1 MIRRFFLS
9 ALPLLATLLA
19 TSVGAQGADSVRPI
33 RTVFATSGTNVP
45 VTIAGRATVSA
56 GQMQS
61 NAFEVAMEDPS
72 GGIRIFSRV
81 LDVHVREG
89 DSLVATGTVKRYR
102 GDLEL
107 VATRVRVAPSA
118 PRLIPP
124 RDVPIDSAQMKRYP
138 GQLVRVRGR
147 VDGFGYSEGGQW
159 LRLRDSAT
167 ARGTITV
174 WVPANHGARIDLSK
188 VRPNDSLTVAGI
200 VTSYQDNADD
210 KVVWQLVPRTGNDVV
225 VSETRAIWPTW
236 LLWSLL
242 AAATVV
248 LGMLA
253 LTRINSRR
261 HLRALR
267 ETDARYRQ
275 LLAMTPE
282 AVLVHA
288 GGRILFTNPAA
299 AELLGVTNEQALVGR
314 SIADFATPE
323 SRDALEGLTD
333 ARGGRPPRVRGHFLK
348 SNGST
353 LDVEISS
360 SPCVYLD
367 QPAVVVLARD
377 ISGQLRYERDLHAL
391 ALVDELTGLHNRRGF
406 TLFADQ
412 EIARARRSGRLPTL
426 VFADLDDLKAINDV
440 HGHAS
445 GDVAI
450 RLVAAAFK
458 SILRETDIVARWSGD
473 EFVALLSDG
482 DPGAAE
488 QIGERLSAA
497 VASQAPTD
505 LPYTVS
511 ATVGTST
518 LDPMLTLRD
527 AIERADAELYTRK
540 RHVRRGRPA
549 AVGNVDAV
557 PERE

>member
-1 MIRRFFLS
+1 MIRRLFLFAFAPLVTLVAP
-9 ALPLLATLLA
+9 ALH
-19 TSVGAQGADSVRPI
+19 AQGADAVRPI
-33 RTVFATSGTNVP
+33 RAAIATQGTSAV
-45 VTIAGRATVSA
+45 VTISGRATVTA
-56 GQMQS
+56 GQLQS
-61 NAFEVAMEDPS
+61 RAFDVAVQDTS
-72 GGIRIFSRV
+72 GGIRIFSRTLEV
-81 LDVHVREG
+81 PVHEG

-107 VATRVRVAPSA
+107 AATRVIIVPGAR
-118 PRLIPP
+118 RLVQP
-124 RDVPIDSAQMKRYP
+124 RDVAIDSTQMKRYP

-147 VDGFGYSEGGQW
+147 VDALGPSEGGQW
-159 LRLRDSAT
+159 LQLRGGAT
-167 ARGTITV
+167 ARGTINV
-174 WVPANHGARIDLSK
+174 WVPANHGASVDLSH
-188 VRPNDSLTVAGI
+188 VRPNDSLTVVGI
-200 VTSYQDNADD
+200 VTSYQDNAEDA
-210 KVVWQLVPRTGNDVV
+210 VVWQLVPRTADDVV
-225 VSETRAIWPTW
+225 VSATTAWPIW
-236 LLWSLL
+236 LRWSFL
-242 AAATVV
+242 AAAALV
-248 LGMLA
+248 LGVLA
-253 LTRINSRR
+253 LTRLNSRR

-282 AVLVHA
+282 AVLVHTA
-288 GGRILFTNPAA
+288 GRIMFTNPAA
-299 AELLGVTNEQALVGR
+299 AELLGVANEHALVGR
-314 SIADFATPE
+314 SIADFAEPE
-323 SRDALEGLTD
+323 SREALEGLTD
-333 ARGGRPPRVRGHFLK
+333 AQGGRPPRVRGRFVK
-348 SNGST
+348 STGGA

-377 ISGQLRYERDLHAL
+377 ISAQLRYERDLHAL

-412 EIARARRSGRLPTL
+412 EIARARRSGRLPSL

-445 GDVAI
+445 GDAAI
-450 RLVAAAFK
+450 RLVATAFK

-482 DPGAAE
+482 DPDAAE
-488 QIGERLSAA
+488 QIGERLAA
-497 VASQAPTD
+497 AITSQMSTE

-518 LDPMLTLRD
+518 LDPLFSLRD

-540 RHVRRGRPA
+540 KHVRRGRPSPA
-549 AVGNVDAV
+549 GNVDAI
-557 PERE
+557 PERQ

>member
-1 MIRRFFLS
+1 MIRRPLLI
-9 ALPLLATLLA
+9 ALASLATLVAPALH
-19 TSVGAQGADSVRPI
+19 AQESDAVRPI
-33 RTVFATSGTNVP
+33 RMAIATQGTSVP
-45 VTIAGRATVSA
+45 VTISGRATVSA

-61 NAFEVAMEDPS
+61 RAFEVALQDTS
-72 GGIRIFSRV
+72 GGIRIFSRTV
-81 LDVHVREG
+81 NVPVREG

-107 VATRVRVAPSA
+107 VATRVTIVPGA
-118 PRLIPP
+118 PRLIEP
-124 RDVPIDSAQMKRYP
+124 RDVPIDVAKMERYR

-147 VDGFGYSEGGQW
+147 VDALGPSEGGQW
-159 LRLRDSAT
+159 LRLSDGGT
-167 ARGTITV
+167 ARDTIYV
-174 WVPANHGARIDLSK
+174 WVPANHGVPIDLSHA
-188 VRPNDSLTVAGI
+188 RPNDRLTVAGI
-200 VTSYQDNADD
+200 VTSYQDNVEDP
-210 KVVWQLVPRTGNDVV
+210 VVWQLVPRTGADVV
-225 VSETRAIWPTW
+225 ISATAAVWPMW
-236 LLWSLL
+236 LLWALL
-242 AAATVV
+242 AAAALV
-248 LGMLA
+248 LGVLT
-253 LTRINSRR
+253 LTRLNSRR

-282 AVLVHA
+282 AVLVHSA
-288 GGRILFTNPAA
+288 GRILFTNPAA
-299 AELLGVTNEQALVGR
+299 AELLGVANEQALVGR
-314 SIADFATPE
+314 SIADFAAPE

-333 ARGGRPPRVRGHFLK
+333 AQGGRPPRVRGRFVK
-348 SNGST
+348 STGSA

-377 ISGQLRYERDLHAL
+377 ISAQLRYERDLHTL

-412 EIARARRSGRLPTL
+412 EIARARRSGRLPSL
-426 VFADLDDLKAINDV
+426 VFADLDDLKGINDV

-445 GDVAI
+445 GDAAI
-450 RLVAAAFK
+450 RLVATAFK

-488 QIGERLSAA
+488 HVGARLAA
-497 VASQAPTD
+497 AIASQAPPD
-505 LPYTVS
+505 LPYVVS
-511 ATVGTST
+511 ATVGTCT
-518 LDPMLTLRD
+518 LDPMLSLRD

-540 RHVRRGRPA
+540 KHVRRGRLSP
-549 AVGNVDAV
+549 VDVDAI
-557 PERE
+557 PERQ